1 LEKDRLQ
8 SHKRKDTDRQMLV
21 DKEQARMYDNGVPN
35 QTAQRILN
43 DMLKTQ
49 TKNSAELNSVAHEII
64 SSQKLPVKRI

>member
-49 TKNSAELNSVAHEII
+49 TKN
-64 SSQKLPVKRI
+64 